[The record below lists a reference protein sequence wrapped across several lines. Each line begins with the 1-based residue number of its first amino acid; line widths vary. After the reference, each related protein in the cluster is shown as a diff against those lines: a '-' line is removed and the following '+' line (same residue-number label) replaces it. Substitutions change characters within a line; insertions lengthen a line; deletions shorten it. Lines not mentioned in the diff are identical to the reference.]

1 MLVASSEIKLSAADF
16 SPRQSGKIGEHV
28 SLESLRASVQR
39 AIALNGSV
47 TISIQPSENNEGA
60 SSEILQNLERI
71 LTSASSQL
79 WSTLTG
85 NTLTLTNETPCLSFR
100 DIDEALQERA
110 QNICSTDLLTMASPE
125 VWGEH
130 LKAVQA
136 HIRDELRNTNTN
148 RKSNQKIHKLD
159 PATNE
164 RRIRGCVG
172 ELVLQQMLTDAFA
185 SRQKSSDTMLLD
197 RKSRFAVPDG
207 LSGRYSL
214 RFTTR
219 LNCEIKFHQSIGNS
233 HASHRNKPLQ
243 DSQGTLTEV
252 DAAIA
257 AGMDPTGKHCS
268 RLFLF
273 DTTTSD
279 EQFRG
284 KMLKKPTQLQE
295 FIYSMEDRGI
305 DVQIVIVELAS
316 PDIPLKMMP
325 PRTREGHV
333 NGVILRPGNIV
344 DVLTRKSAQEL
355 SLEIPQHT

>member
-16 SPRQSGKIGEHV
+16 SPQHSGKMGV
-28 SLESLRASVQR
+28 NSSLESLRASVQR

-47 TISIQPSENNEGA
+47 TISIQSGENNEGA

-79 WSTLTG
+79 WSTLSG

-100 DIDEALQERA
+100 EIDEALQERA
-110 QNICSTDLLTMASPE
+110 QKICSTDSLTMTSPE
-125 VWGEH
+125 AWGEH
-130 LKAVQA
+130 LKAVEA
-136 HIRDELRNTNTN
+136 HIRDELRNANTN
-148 RKSNQKIHKLD
+148 RKSNQKVHKLD

-185 SRQKSSDTMLLD
+185 SGQQSSDTMLLD
-197 RKSRFAVPDG
+197 RKSKFSVPDG
-207 LSGRYSL
+207 SSGRYSL

-233 HASHRNKPLQ
+233 HASHRHRPLQ
-243 DSQGTLTEV
+243 DSHGTLTEV

-257 AGMDPTGKHCS
+257 TGMSPTGKHCS

-279 EQFRG
+279 EQFRA
-284 KMLKKPTQLQE
+284 KLFKKPTQLEE
-295 FIYSMEDRGI
+295 FIYAMDERGT
-305 DVQIVIVELAS
+305 DVQIIIVELAS
-316 PDIPLKMMP
+316 PDISLKMMP
-325 PRTREGHV
+325 LRTRGGNV
-333 NGVILRPGNIV
+333 DGLVLRPGNIV
-344 DVLTRKSAQEL
+344 DILTRKSAQDL
-355 SLEIPQHT
+355 SLEIPQHI